1 MQFYDFRQNYN
12 KDLKFH
18 IRLNQLCMKLLNLD
32 EYLSYTRTDVKRLIL
47 FLNESKPYIKYFN
60 YPLTYVFND
69 ICFIGFVDLVLSYDN
84 QYDFIIF
91 IDNYNDEKLL
101 KLKGFILAAISTEFS
116 QISKENI
123 NLIFINKDKFLDKNS
138 EKKDY
143 MIKINTNL
151 KDYDFTSYIYETTD
165 ESKYSFLVDKL

>member
-1 MQFYDFRQNYN
+1 M
-12 KDLKFH
+12 
-18 IRLNQLCMKLLNLD
+18 
-32 EYLSYTRTDVKRLIL
+32 
-47 FLNESKPYIKYFN
+47 
-60 YPLTYVFND
+60 
-69 ICFIGFVDLVLSYDN
+69 
-84 QYDFIIF
+84 
-91 IDNYNDEKLL
+91 
-101 KLKGFILAAISTEFS
+101 AAISTEFS

-123 NLIFINKDKFLDKNS
+123 NLIFINKEKFLDKNS